1 MKTLSILGSGW
12 LGKPLIK
19 HFVDL
24 GWQVNASCR
33 DLQRSD
39 ELLALGAI
47 PCLVDIDTQ
56 RIAGNAF
63 LNADLLIVN
72 IPSKNIEGF
81 AWLNEQLASSP
92 IKHVILVSSTSV
104 YPDEPRVM
112 SEDDSD
118 ESRPTPLRQ
127 IEQLFIANLLV
138 STTVVRFAG
147 LVGPRRHPGRFF
159 TSGRAVPNPDAPVNM
174 IHLDDCVAVIHQIVQ
189 QGCWGEIF
197 NACADTHP
205 SKREFYGKYTLEYSG
220 ELPTFGDSCPTQGKV
235 ICNKRLKQ
243 VLGYECIYPNL
254 MALVFD

>member
-39 ELLALGAI
+39 ELLALGAT

-92 IKHVILVSSTSV
+92 IKHVIFVSSTSV
-104 YPDEPRVM
+104 YPDEPRAM
-112 SEDDSD
+112 SEDDTD

-127 IEQLFIANLLV
+127 IEQLFMASPRV

-147 LVGPRRHPGRFF
+147 LVGPHRHPGRFF
-159 TSGRAVPNPDAPVNM
+159 ASGRAVPNPDAPVNM
-174 IHLDDCVAVIHQIVQ
+174 IHLDDCVAVIHEIVQ
-189 QGCWGEIF
+189 QNCWGEIF

-205 SKREFYGKYTLEYSG
+205 SKREFYGKYTLEYRG
-220 ELPTFGDSCPTQGKV
+220 ALPTFGDSDPAVGKV
-235 ICNKRLKQ
+235 ISNEKLKR
-243 VLGYECIYPNL
+243 VLEYECIYPNL